1 MGHSIVDIGGVA
13 EPLLTQRL
21 QDHITKVTNRFLKKN
36 EMVKLRWLNLRLVKK
51 KQEPH
56 GSDLFWLVRKANFWV
71 GSEENNLE
79 I

>member
-1 MGHSIVDIGGVA
+1 
-13 EPLLTQRL
+13 
-21 QDHITKVTNRFLKKN
+21 
-36 EMVKLRWLNLRLVKK
+36 MVKLRWLNLRLVKK

-56 GSDLFWLVRKANFWV
+56 GSDLFWLVRKVNFWV